1 MLKQAR
7 EAFEQADAQRAD
19 RCYTQLFNSIDQNH
33 PDYAECLECLIV
45 IKKELREW
53 GSAREYSQRLI
64 TLGESMLGPDHSAV
78 ALWRKE
84 LATIQSK
91 IDEGQLGR
99 PKLSTGYESVQDD
112 GYKTIVSIPKD
123 KGQTAPQ
130 TRAPEPYSFNPQQ
143 QTQQQ
148 FDQQQQSTTGSA
160 RADFTDE
167 QRAAQSGTQQNRAKQ
182 SLTHQSRT
190 QQSRTGQS
198 QTKAPYRTGGGLI
211 DGPKIKDRDEPEGEN
226 VYVAADEPEEPKSAA
241 SRKFQMSEQDYRDRE
256 EMYAAEARERNDN
269 VLRAVLI
276 CLSTGM
282 IVSAAYFFWDFA
294 FGPAAPSSAS
304 RNRTSPDGLRAAKYT
319 SNRRI
324 SYTFEKRNAELG
336 YSGFA
341 LGVDEYC
348 RSLPAAI
355 FGKEF
360 WMQEKQEYLIDED
373 GTIYLDEEC
382 ATSATVNNM
391 RQLADLARIY
401 KLHMKTYPADLSLI
415 AANKMAG
422 DNESAKEK
430 ASDTTR
436 GENNDDAGSGTTSG
450 ASSSSGAGG
459 SDSAAGD
466 GAKSDKTQ
474 EDGAKGDSDDMAA
487 QGSADNADTGA
498 EKPQYLVENSSTH
511 AQEVPAYLHAELAVT
526 ANNSK
531 QVIDETLE
539 KLKNGGSFPGEQPLK
554 AGQFSACL
562 YDIKGPASGGQL
574 LVIHGADTVGKLI
587 AGAGV
592 HRTYLKVLLNGEDYD
607 NPDRTSPLGRAFLG
621 IGPRFEIRAPYISV
635 LDFEHDFP
643 IPLWLM
649 RFRFILPAI
658 FVGGCFAALGHF
670 SSANVNRW
678 IGYGMGGLCVL
689 AALLSLL
696 NAILP

>member
-1 MLKQAR
+1 MSSSFQSELLKQAR

-53 GSAREYSQRLI
+53 GNAREYSQRLI
-64 TLGESMLGPDHSAV
+64 ILGESMLGPEHSAV

-84 LATIQSK
+84 LAAIQAK

-99 PKLSTGYESVQDD
+99 PKLSSGFDSVQDD
-112 GYKTIVSIPKD
+112 GFKTIVSIPKD
-123 KGQTAPQ
+123 KGPTAPQ
-130 TRAPEPYSFNPQQ
+130 SRVPEPYSLATPQAQPQQ
-143 QTQQQ
+143 QQQPPRSQQQ
-148 FDQQQQSTTGSA
+148 SQSTTGSA
-160 RADFTDE
+160 RLNAAFSDDSMDG
-167 QRAAQSGTQQNRAKQ
+167 QRSTQSGSQQNQNRSRQ
-182 SLTHQSRT
+182 SQTQQSRT

-211 DGPKIKDRDEPEGEN
+211 DGPKIKDRDEPDAEN
-226 VYVAADEPEEPKSAA
+226 VYVAADASDEPKSA

-282 IVSAAYFFWDFA
+282 LVSAAYFVWDFA

-304 RNRTSPDGLRAAKYT
+304 RNRTSPDGLRSAKYL
-319 SNRRI
+319 SNKKI
-324 SYTFEKRNAELG
+324 SYTFEKKNAELG

-348 RSLPAAI
+348 RSLPAAV

-360 WMQEKQEYLIDED
+360 WMQEKQEYLVDED

-382 ATSATVNNM
+382 ADNGTVSKM
-391 RQLADLARIY
+391 KQLADLARIY
-401 KLHMKTYPADLSLI
+401 RLHNKSYPADLSLLV
-415 AANKMAG
+415 ADKLVG
-422 DNESAKEK
+422 DNEAAKEK

-436 GENNDDAGSGTTSG
+436 GDNNETTPD
-450 ASSSSGAGG
+450 ASSADVASGE
-459 SDSAAGD
+459 D
-466 GAKSDKTQ
+466 AKTTAS
-474 EDGAKGDSDDMAA
+474 EASGDS
-487 QGSADNADTGA
+487 SLA
-498 EKPQYLVENSSTH
+498 EDKSKYLVENTTTH
-511 AQEVPAYLHAELAVT
+511 TLETPAYLHADLNVQ

-531 QVIDETLE
+531 QVIDEVLE
-539 KLKNGGSFPGEQPLK
+539 KLKNGGSFPGETPLK

-562 YDIKGPASGGQL
+562 YNIKGPAGTGEM
-574 LVIHGADTVGKLI
+574 LVVHGADSVGKLI

-592 HRTYLKVLLNGEDYD
+592 HKTFLKVLLNGEDYD
-607 NPDRTSPLGRAFLG
+607 NPDRTSPMGRAILG
-621 IGPRFEIRAPYISV
+621 IGPRLEIRPAYISV

-643 IPLWLM
+643 LPLWLM

-658 FVGGCFAALGHF
+658 FVGACFAALGHF
-670 SSANVNRW
+670 SGANINRW

-689 AALLSLL
+689 AALISLL
-696 NAILP
+696 NAIFP